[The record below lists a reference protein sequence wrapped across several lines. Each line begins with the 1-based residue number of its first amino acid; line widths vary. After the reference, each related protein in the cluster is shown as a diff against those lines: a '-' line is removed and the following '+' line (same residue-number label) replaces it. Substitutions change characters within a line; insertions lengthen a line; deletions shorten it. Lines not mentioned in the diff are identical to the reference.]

1 MKKRTLLSWSSGKD
15 IAWSLYVLRQQSD
28 IDVVGLFSTVNQEA
42 ERVAMHAVRSEL
54 VQQQADSVGL
64 PIQFIPIPYP
74 CSNAEYDNIMAAFIA
89 QVKEQGIDCI
99 AFGDLYL
106 EDIRKYREKNLEG
119 TGITPIFPLWGKDT
133 EMLSKEMVK
142 HGLRAI
148 VTCIDP
154 RIMPSALAG
163 KEYNTS
169 FLELI
174 PDNVDP
180 CGENGEFHS
189 FAFDGPMFKSAVNIV
204 VGETVSRDGL
214 LFTDLLPGRNRTT
227 ACS

>member
-1 MKKRTLLSWSSGKD
+1 
-15 IAWSLYVLRQQSD
+15 
-28 IDVVGLFSTVNQEA
+28 
-42 ERVAMHAVRSEL
+42 MHAVRSEL
-54 VQQQADSVGL
+54 VQQQAENVGL

-74 CSNAEYDNIMAAFIA
+74 CSNAEYDTIMAAFIA
-89 QVKEQGIDCI
+89 QIKEQGIDCI

-133 EMLSKEMVK
+133 ETLSKEMVK
-142 HGLRAI
+142 NGLRAI

-154 RIMPSALAG
+154 GKMPSALAG

-169 FLELI
+169 FLELV

-214 LFTDLLPGRNRTT
+214 LFTDLLPDQHRTT

>member
-15 IAWSLYVLRQQSD
+15 IAWSLYVLRQQPD
-28 IDVVGLFSTVNQEA
+28 IDVVGLFTTVNQEA

-54 VQQQADSVGL
+54 VQQQAESVGL

-74 CSNAEYDNIMAAFIA
+74 CSNTEYENIMAVFIT
-89 QVKEQGIDCI
+89 QIKEQEIDCI

-119 TGITPIFPLWGKDT
+119 TGITPIFPLWGKNT
-133 EMLSKEMVK
+133 KMLSKEMLK
-142 HGLRAI
+142 CGLRAI
-148 VTCIDP
+148 VTCVDP
-154 RIMPSALAG
+154 QKMPSALAG
-163 KEYNTS
+163 KEYNAS
-169 FLELI
+169 FLELV
-174 PDNVDP
+174 PASVDP

-214 LFTDLLPGRNRTT
+214 LFTDLLPGQHRAT
-227 ACS
+227 ARS

>member
-1 MKKRTLLSWSSGKD
+1 
-15 IAWSLYVLRQQSD
+15 
-28 IDVVGLFSTVNQEA
+28 
-42 ERVAMHAVRSEL
+42 
-54 VQQQADSVGL
+54 
-64 PIQFIPIPYP
+64 
-74 CSNAEYDNIMAAFIA
+74 
-89 QVKEQGIDCI
+89 
-99 AFGDLYL
+99 
-106 EDIRKYREKNLEG
+106 
-119 TGITPIFPLWGKDT
+119 
-133 EMLSKEMVK
+133 
-142 HGLRAI
+142 
-148 VTCIDP
+148 
-154 RIMPSALAG
+154 MPSALAG

-214 LFTDLLPGRNRTT
+214 LFTDFLPGRNRTT

>member
-15 IAWSLYVLRQQSD
+15 IAWALYVLRQQSEID
-28 IDVVGLFSTVNQEA
+28 IVGLFTTVNQEFK
-42 ERVAMHAVRSEL
+42 RVAMHAVRNEL
-54 VQQQADSVGL
+54 VQQQAESVGL
-64 PIQFIPIPYP
+64 PIQLIPIPYP
-74 CSNAEYDNIMAAFIA
+74 CTNAKYDTIMAAFIA
-89 QVKEQGIDCI
+89 QVKKQGIDCI

-154 RIMPSALAG
+154 KIMPSALAG
-163 KEYNTS
+163 KEYNAL
-169 FLELI
+169 FLELV
-174 PDNVDP
+174 PASVDP

-189 FAFDGPMFKSAVNIV
+189 FAFDGPMFKSAINIE

-214 LFTDLLPGRNRTT
+214 LFTDVLPGQHRTT
-227 ACS
+227 AYG